1 MILSSKNLSKENR
14 QGTLLKMLLIQMSD
28 DPLLQEETFHNYA
41 PNDKYEKLYAKYW
54 LNITQDSKLNSLPL
68 HNLISMLANREQ
80 IFDTLNYL
88 DPSNDQFDDPMK
100 MKRNIP
106 KKSFQIKENE
116 LKIVPELVRIMQMS
130 LHPPHAIEKNRDT
143 KGYEND
149 SLVNCIKNLQILII
163 RN

>member
-1 MILSSKNLSKENR
+1 MIHSSKNLSNENR

-28 DPLLQEETFHNYA
+28 DPLLQEETFDNYA
-41 PNDKYEKLYAKYW
+41 PSDKYEKLYAKYW

-80 IFDTLNYL
+80 IFDKLNYM
-88 DPSNDQFDDPMK
+88 DPTIDQYEDPLK
-100 MKRNIP
+100 IKRNIH

-116 LKIVPELVRIMQMS
+116 LKIVPEFLRIMQMS

-143 KGYEND
+143 KGYLLYER
-149 SLVNCIKNLQILII
+149 II
-163 RN
+163 F